1 MFGLVGH
8 GSCRTLQDPHMGIF
22 MKDIKRWLPGAIVSI
37 LLIAVILYFVDLRAM
52 VDAIRRA
59 NYVLL
64 LIAFAIGF
72 VWLFVRAIVWR
83 TLLRNRATLSD
94 VFFTIGEGYLLNNFL
109 PFRLGEVGR
118 AFLLSRKSDM
128 QFMEVLPTIVIERA
142 MDLGYNAIILLA
154 ALPFVVGAEGTE
166 RIGYIV
172 GAVVLAGFV
181 ILYLM
186 ARYNQWALDL
196 FHKLSMRWPA
206 LQRFGGSFLESF
218 FAGLGVLTDG
228 WLFMRFLFWMTL
240 NWAIAIV
247 SYYLIIRAFFPQAEV
262 VWGMFGLGAAAF
274 GGAIPSLPGAVGTFE
289 GAFGGAVTLLAGEQF
304 ASTALAVALTGRLY
318 NYINS
323 GVIGGI
329 GLMREGQTLS
339 GIYTQLKNFRAGINV
354 EQAGE

>member
-1 MFGLVGH
+1 
-8 GSCRTLQDPHMGIF
+8 

-52 VDAIRRA
+52 VDAVRRA

-64 LIAFAIGF
+64 LIAFALGF
-72 VWLFVRAIVWR
+72 LWLFIRAIVWR

-94 VFFTIGEGYLLNNFL
+94 VYFTIGEGYLLNNFL

-118 AFLLSRKSDM
+118 AFLLSRKSGM

-142 MDLGYNAIILLA
+142 MDLGYSAVILLA

-181 ILYLM
+181 ILYLL

-206 LQRFGGSFLESF
+206 LQKFGGSFLESF

-228 WLFMRFLFWMTL
+228 WLFLRFLFWMTL

-247 SYYLIIRAFFPQAEV
+247 SYYLIIKAFFPQAQV

-289 GAFGGAVTLLAGEQF
+289 GMFGGAITLLTGDQ
-304 ASTALAVALTGRLY
+304 STALAVALTGRLY
-318 NYINS
+318 NYVNS
-323 GVIGGI
+323 GVVGGL
-329 GLMREGQTLS
+329 GLLREGQTLS
-339 GIYTQLKNFRAGINV
+339 GVYEQLKKFRAGRNV
-354 EQAGE
+354 EQTGE